1 MTLLVPSTSRG
12 RNTLVYAFTSVP
24 EGTEADYDLEQR
36 RQEAPAQHSSSSV
49 ASEPGYYDDENVW
62 RSGLPTRQFVFRLP
76 GNRRAYA
83 NVSVSR
89 FFARGGSRA
98 SSSEVTQQR
107 LGSSSIR
114 AQTLTS
120 EACQGML
127 NSLTLYAVILGHI
140 GHIGDYSA
148 LGLSLSLRAMPKQP
162 LGIVWL
168 MQAECNSQMLG
179 WTADFAI
186 QGCQFSSNTEIFFY
200 FP

>member
-1 MTLLVPSTSRG
+1 MEKRLHILLILCDCVLSSDQSSRSRG

-127 NSLTLYAVILGHI
+127 NSSTLYAVILGHT
-140 GHIGDYSA
+140 GDYSA
-148 LGLSLSLRAMPKQP
+148 LGLSLSLRAIPKQP
-162 LGIVWL
+162 LSWGL
-168 MQAECNSQMLG
+168 TG
-179 WTADFAI
+179 
-186 QGCQFSSNTEIFFY
+186 G
-200 FP
+200 